1 MNKNKTRTNLERNL
15 DYMFRLHGGG
25 MKVGD
30 EDHYESC
37 LQININNF
45 TFEGKTEVLDEYMIV
60 NLNNSEEIYTN
71 KVHIFNIYLPNI
83 RKKDYNSLEDYEK
96 LLLIFNEEDDEIL
109 DMLSE
114 GDDIMKEY
122 IMDSKNASEQDEVI
136 GMYDKELNDE
146 MLKRAE
152 IRENREEAAL
162 ESKRETALNFIKE
175 NIDLTIISK
184 CTGLS
189 LEELNVLKEGIE

>member
-1 MNKNKTRTNLERNL
+1 M
-15 DYMFRLHGGG
+15 
-25 MKVGD
+25 
-30 EDHYESC
+30 
-37 LQININNF
+37 
-45 TFEGKTEVLDEYMIV
+45 
-60 NLNNSEEIYTN
+60 
-71 KVHIFNIYLPNI
+71 PNI

-96 LLLIFNEEDDEIL
+96 LLLIFNEEDDEVL

-122 IMDSKNASEQDEVI
+122 IEDSKNASEQDEVI

-152 IRENREEAAL
+152 IRENREEAYNEGAL
-162 ESKRETALNFIKE
+162 EKARETALKMIQNNLSF
-175 NIDLTIISK
+175 DLITE

-189 LEELNVLKEGIE
+189 FEELNVVKEGIE

>member
-1 MNKNKTRTNLERNL
+1 
-15 DYMFRLHGGG
+15 
-25 MKVGD
+25 
-30 EDHYESC
+30 
-37 LQININNF
+37 
-45 TFEGKTEVLDEYMIV
+45 MIV

-96 LLLIFNEEDDEIL
+96 LLLIFNEEDDEVL

-152 IRENREEAAL
+152 IRENREEA
-162 ESKRETALNFIKE
+162 
-175 NIDLTIISK
+175 
-184 CTGLS
+184 
-189 LEELNVLKEGIE
+189 

>member
-1 MNKNKTRTNLERNL
+1 
-15 DYMFRLHGGG
+15 

-30 EDHYESC
+30 EDHYETC

-60 NLNNSEEIYTN
+60 NLNNIDEIYTN
-71 KVHIFNIYLPNI
+71 KVHIINIYLPNI
-83 RKKDYNSLEDYEK
+83 RKKDYNNLEDYEK
-96 LLLIFNEEDDEIL
+96 LLLIFNEEDDEVL

-152 IRENREEAAL
+152 IRENREEAYNEGLEEGAL
-162 ESKRETALNFIKE
+162 ESKRETALKMIQNNLSF
-175 NIDLTIISK
+175 DLITE
-184 CTGLS
+184 CTGIS
-189 LEELNVLKEGIE
+189 LEELNVLKEGIVLLCQFLD